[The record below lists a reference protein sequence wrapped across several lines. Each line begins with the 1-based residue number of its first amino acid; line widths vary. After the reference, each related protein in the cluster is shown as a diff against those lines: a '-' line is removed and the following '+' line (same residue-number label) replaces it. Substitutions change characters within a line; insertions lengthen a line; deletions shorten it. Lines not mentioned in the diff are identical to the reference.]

1 MGKRAKEHRKKVA
14 TRNQNIKSN
23 ETRIRKIWDE
33 EFDKAMEEAR
43 KNNNV
48 EDGGLK
54 AKLSDVE

>member
-14 TRNQNIKSN
+14 MRNQKIKST
-23 ETRIRKIWDE
+23 EARIQKIWQE
-33 EFDKAMEEAR
+33 EFARAMEEAR

>member
-14 TRNQNIKSN
+14 ARNQKIKST
-23 ETRIRKIWDE
+23 EARIQKIWQE
-33 EFDKAMEEAR
+33 EFARAMEEAR

>member
-14 TRNQNIKSN
+14 ARNQKIKST
-23 ETRIRKIWDE
+23 ESRIQKIWQE
-33 EFDKAMEEAR
+33 EFAKAMEEAR

-48 EDGGLK
+48 EDGGLR

>member
-14 TRNQNIKSN
+14 ARNQKIKST
-23 ETRIRKIWDE
+23 EARIQKIWQE
-33 EFDKAMEEAR
+33 EFAKAMEEAR

>member
-14 TRNQNIKSN
+14 ARNQNIKTN

-33 EFDKAMEEAR
+33 EFAKAMEEAR

>member
-14 TRNQNIKSN
+14 ARNQNIKTN

-33 EFDKAMEEAR
+33 EFAKAMEEAR

-54 AKLSDVE
+54 AKLLDVE